1 MRKGGT
7 GESNTLTGL
16 LYEAKV
22 DLKEFLN
29 AQKGYK
35 VQGTYVYYQEK
46 LVARIFK
53 KYALYKYLAEN
64 GIDWKRH
71 ISKRL
76 LPDNCIYV
84 IVNNTMY
91 ILEVKHQQVAGSVD
105 EKLQTCDFKK
115 KQYIKLFAM
124 DGVELSF
131 EPEVFEFI
139 VDKAIEY
146 KLGAR
151 GLRSIVETIMI
162 DTMYEVPSKH
172 VTEFKVTLDYAKQQ
186 LGKANLSRL
195 QNA

>member
-7 GESNTLTGL
+7 GGSNTLTGL

-35 VQGTYVYYQEK
+35 VQGTYVYYREK

-53 KYALYKYLAEN
+53 KYALYKYLAVN

-115 KQYIKLFAM
+115 KQYIKLFSELNYR
-124 DGVELSF
+124 VEYCYILDSWF
-131 EPEVFEFI
+131 K
-139 VDKAIEY
+139 DAAY
-146 KLGAR
+146 K
-151 GLRSIVETIMI
+151 
-162 DTMYEVPSKH
+162 D
-172 VTEFKVTLDYAKQQ
+172 TLDYIISMGCKYYFDYIPLQELGLPVPESDETSNTVPSYQ
-186 LGKANLSRL
+186 L
-195 QNA
+195 